1 MSPITPISTQIA
13 VPALAPGRGQSTG
26 DASFQDFLSSSLHN
40 VEQQSALSKQAVE
53 QFLSGD
59 GDDIHK
65 VAIASQKAQLSS
77 ELFMQ
82 VRNKV
87 ISAYQEVMKMQM

>member
-1 MSPITPISTQIA
+1 MEPISAITSQIA
-13 VPALAPGRGQSTG
+13 MPVLAPASAPASAPGAFQNMLSASIQTQESQQA
-26 DASFQDFLSSSLHN
+26 DAQTAA
-40 VEQQSALSKQAVE
+40 QK
-53 QFLSGD
+53 FLSGET
-59 GDDIHK
+59 DDIHK
-65 VAIASQKAQLSS
+65 VALATQRADLSA

>member
-1 MSPITPISTQIA
+1 MDPISAVSSQIA
-13 VPALAPGRGQSTG
+13 VPALAPASGPVSAPGAFQNLLSTAIQTQEARQS
-26 DASFQDFLSSSLHN
+26 DAQT
-40 VEQQSALSKQAVE
+40 AV
-53 QFLSGD
+53 QKFLSGET
-59 GDDIHK
+59 DDVHK
-65 VAIASQKAQLSS
+65 VALATQRADLSA